1 MSNVVEV
8 QFTDKQIAL
17 DALKDLNVEG
27 GMLIQT
33 DRDGMYQIISFGLIN
48 PMMMIGLLQKAI
60 KELLDEIDADEAE

>member
-27 GMLIQT
+27 GMLLQT

-60 KELLDEIDADEAE
+60 KELLEEIDADESE

>member
-27 GMLIQT
+27 GMLLQT

-48 PMMMIGLLQKAI
+48 PLMMIGLLQKAV

>member
-27 GMLIQT
+27 GMLLQT

-48 PMMMIGLLQKAI
+48 PLMMIGLLQKAI

>member
-27 GMLIQT
+27 GMLLQT

-60 KELLDEIDADEAE
+60 KELLDEIDADESE

>member
-27 GMLIQT
+27 GMLLQT

-60 KELLDEIDADEAE
+60 KELLEEIDADEAE

>member
-27 GMLIQT
+27 GMLLQT

>member
-27 GMLIQT
+27 GMLLQT

-48 PMMMIGLLQKAI
+48 PLMMIGLLQKAI
-60 KELLDEIDADEAE
+60 KELLDEIDADESE

>member
-60 KELLDEIDADEAE
+60 KELLDEIDADESE

>member
-27 GMLIQT
+27 GMLLQT

-60 KELLDEIDADEAE
+60 KELLDEIDADELE

>member
-17 DALKDLNVEG
+17 DALKDLDVEG
-27 GMLIQT
+27 GMLLQT

-60 KELLDEIDADEAE
+60 KELLDEIDADESE